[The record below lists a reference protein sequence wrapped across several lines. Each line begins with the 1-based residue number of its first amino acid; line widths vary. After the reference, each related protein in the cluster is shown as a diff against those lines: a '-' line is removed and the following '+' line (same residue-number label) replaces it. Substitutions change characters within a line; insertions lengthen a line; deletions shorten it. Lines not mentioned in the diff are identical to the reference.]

1 MKRLISTLLVL
12 TVLFSCSAF
21 AAGYS
26 LDPDAINES
35 AQSVMLLAVYNIAD
49 RLIGTGSGFVAFSDE
64 YLITNCHVIR
74 DADVIVAYTDSG
86 ETRMINRVLCA
97 DEGYDIAI
105 LLFDEASGVNP
116 LELYEGETVR
126 GESVVAIGSPIG
138 FKNTVS
144 IGNLS
149 SAGEDEK
156 SGYLQFTA
164 PISSGSSGGALLN
177 DDGLVIGITSAT
189 RAGEDT
195 QNMNFAVSIK
205 HAVELYNAHSADEA
219 VDLKNWRD
227 VNYGEKRKQERT
239 VPDAREFTMRNYAGF
254 SISEIYLY
262 PEGSSN
268 WGKVKNTSGWL
279 YKNESM
285 VIRVTDEEAAADT
298 LYNLNFCFYYN
309 KYPCYM
315 QYEGIDI
322 AEILGRTI
330 TIYLDN
336 GNTIRVEIE

>member
-1 MKRLISTLLVL
+1 MKRLISIIVALCLLCGM
-12 TVLFSCSAF
+12 SSAF
-21 AAGYS
+21 ADGYS
-26 LDPDAINES
+26 SDVDAIEES
-35 AQSVMLLAVYNIAD
+35 IGSVLLLAVYDMAN
-49 RLIGTGSGFVAFSDE
+49 RLTASGSGFVAFSDG
-64 YLITNCHVIR
+64 YLITNCHVIEK
-74 DADVIVAYTDSG
+74 ANVVVAYTDSG
-86 ETRMINRVLCA
+86 ESFMVSRVLCA
-97 DEGYDIAI
+97 DEEKDIAV
-105 LLFDEASGVNP
+105 LVFDEPSGIRP
-116 LELYEGETVR
+116 LGLFEGEVTR
-126 GESVVAIGSPIG
+126 GEPVVAIGSPMG
-138 FKNTVS
+138 FKNSVS
-144 IGNLS
+144 MGNIAS
-149 SAGEDEK
+149 NGADEEN
-156 SGYLQFTA
+156 GFIQFTA

-177 DDGLVIGITSAT
+177 DKGQVVGITSAT

-195 QNMNFAVSIK
+195 QNMNFAVDIK
-205 HAVELYNAHSADEA
+205 NVIDLFNAHSAQEPA
-219 VDLKNWRD
+219 DLYHWRD
-227 VNYGEKRKQERT
+227 VNYGVKQKRI
-239 VPDAREFTMRNYAGF
+239 PDAREFTMRNYAGF